1 MSILRFLVLLAAVAM
16 VGCDT
21 ASGPVSVDAPEATT
35 SSAKT
40 ALEAIAETGEMGSEV
55 MDIREALEGS
65 PLLADL
71 DELEAMSETE
81 AIKAK
86 AKEMADKL

>member
-1 MSILRFLVLLAAVAM
+1 MSILRFLVLLAAVAL
-16 VGCDT
+16 VGCNT
-21 ASGPVSVDAPEATT
+21 GSAPVSVDAPEATS

-40 ALEAIAETGEMGSEV
+40 ALEAIAESGEIGSEI
-55 MDIREALEGS
+55 MGIREALEGS
-65 PLLADL
+65 PLLAEL
-71 DELEAMSETE
+71 DELEAMTDAD